1 MDLAKEYT
9 NWLYENMTEEE
20 LSPGMFELTTPF
32 LDRNNDYTQIYIQY
46 NDDGTISISDNGY
59 IIDDLSMSGFEFST
73 SKRKELLN
81 KLISSFGLSLKNEV
95 IYTNIDDPKDL
106 AETKHRLLQAML
118 YINDMFVLNRP
129 NVKSLFFED
138 VSTFFD
144 TNDIRY
150 SANIDFIG
158 KSTLVNK
165 FDYVIPKSKVNPERI
180 IKLMNNPTS
189 TSRSGNIVF
198 SWMDT
203 LPNRP
208 KSTQLFVILN
218 DENGTSSKVIDV
230 FKNYSDFNIE
240 PILWSSRNDYIDK
253 LA

>member
-9 NWLYENMTEEE
+9 NWLYENMTQEEI
-20 LSPGMFELTTPF
+20 SPGMFELTTPF
-32 LDRNNDYTQIYIQY
+32 LDRNNDYTQIYVRY

-59 IIDDLSMSGFEFST
+59 IIDDLNMSGFEFST
-73 SKRKELLN
+73 PKRKELLN
-81 KLISSFGLSLKNEV
+81 RLISSFGLTLENEV
-95 IYTNIDDPKDL
+95 IYTIVDDIKDL

-118 YINDMFVLNRP
+118 YINDMFVLSRP

-144 TNDIRY
+144 INDIRY

-165 FDYVIPKSKVNPERI
+165 FDYVIPKSKVNPERV

-218 DENGTSSKVIDV
+218 DDNGTSSKVIDV

-240 PILWSSRNDYIDK
+240 PILWSCRNDYIDK